1 MPVIARFMTICEDFS
16 PTNTVNTGALVFTTA
31 GSRTTDE
38 LFPAKTSAASIPTG
52 DAADDTDGADDTDR
66 TESTST
72 STGPA
77 APGAALPGLLAW
89 SANLATAVLSFLF
102 LI

>member
-1 MPVIARFMTICEDFS
+1 MPAIARFTRICEDFS
-16 PTNTVNTGALVFTTA
+16 PTKAVNTEALVFTPA

-38 LFPAKTSAASIPTG
+38 LFPAKTSAASNPTG
-52 DAADDTDGADDTDR
+52 DAVDDTGE

-72 STGPA
+72 SSGLA
-77 APGAALPGLLAW
+77 APGAALPGFLAW
-89 SANLATAVLSFLF
+89 SASLATAVLSFLF

>member
-38 LFPAKTSAASIPTG
+38 LFPAKTSAASNHTG
-52 DAADDTDGADDTDR
+52 DAVDDTDE

-72 STGPA
+72 SSGLA